1 MSLTL
6 GGNNSGSLRA
16 LTYMNTTKEK
26 MDRSLER
33 IASGNKLL
41 SARDDSGGL
50 AVAMKLESQ
59 ISSYDAQKDSVNNAI
74 SYVESQSTALEAAS
88 SIVIKMQDLKSDYD
102 DPTASVQDKAAYD
115 AEFQDLRKQ
124 LDSLKGETLNG
135 TQLFNRADGNMTVS
149 DVTLTNLDL
158 NTALQNDDSS
168 GNLNQNLGDSSVTA
182 VTLNT
187 ITNANLTNISN
198 SISGL
203 VAEAAGDESTL
214 GFASDYLTS
223 MSTNLATAR
232 GRIMDVDYAE
242 ESTNYAT
249 LSLQY
254 EAAAAA
260 VAQAN
265 TSAARVFDLI
275 IGSIRRD

>member
-135 TQLFNRADGNMTVS
+135 TQLFNRADGNMTIS

>member
-6 GGNNSGSLRA
+6 GGNSSGSLRA
-16 LTYMNTTKEK
+16 LAYMNTTKEK

-41 SARDDSGGL
+41 SAADDSGGL
-50 AVAMKLESQ
+50 AVAMKLDSQ

-74 SYVESQSTALEAAS
+74 SYVESQSTALETAS

-102 DPTASVQDKAAYD
+102 DPTASVQNKAAYE

-124 LDSLKGETLNG
+124 LDSLKVETLNG
-135 TQLFNRADGNMTVS
+135 TRLFNRTDGNMTVS
-149 DVTLTNLDL
+149 DVTLTDLDL
-158 NTALQNDDSS
+158 NSALQNDDSS
-168 GNLNQNLGDSSVTA
+168 GNGNQNLGDSSVTA

-187 ITNANLTNISN
+187 ITDTNLTNISN
-198 SISGL
+198 SVSGL
-203 VAEAAGDESTL
+203 IAEAAGDESTL

>member
-16 LTYMNTTKEK
+16 LTYMITTKEK

>member
-6 GGNNSGSLRA
+6 GGNSSGSLRA
-16 LTYMNTTKEK
+16 LAYMNTTKEK

-33 IASGNKLL
+33 IASGKKLL
-41 SARDDSGGL
+41 SAADDPGGL
-50 AVAMKLESQ
+50 AVAMKLDSQ
-59 ISSYDAQKDSVNNAI
+59 ISNYDAQKDSVNNAK
-74 SYVESQSTALEAAS
+74 SYVESQSTALETAS

-102 DPTASVQDKAAYD
+102 DPTASAQNKAAYE

-124 LDSLKGETLNG
+124 LDSLKVETLNG
-135 TQLFNRADGNMTVS
+135 TRLFNRTDGNMTVS
-149 DVTLTNLDL
+149 DVTLTDLDF
-158 NTALQNDDSS
+158 NSALQNDDSS
-168 GNLNQNLGDSSVTA
+168 GNGNQNLGDSSVTA

-187 ITNANLTNISN
+187 ITNTNLTNISN
-198 SISGL
+198 SVSGL
-203 VAEAAGDESTL
+203 LAEAAGDESTL